1 MYLNLFVIH
10 SNIHSVKPS
19 ADKGERVKVEKEM
32 KRNEKRKMSAWYE
45 LCSCCE
51 EKKVCESCNK
61 CGGGVCE
68 AGSCSVKFPHYG
80 NTRYIICMECNNVI
94 SGKLCILIDY
104 SKLSLLKV
112 KIGKMRSVGLSRC
125 PVRKEN

>member
-1 MYLNLFVIH
+1 
-10 SNIHSVKPS
+10 
-19 ADKGERVKVEKEM
+19 
-32 KRNEKRKMSAWYE
+32 MSAWNRE

-51 EKKVCESCNK
+51 ENECGESCNK
-61 CGGGVCE
+61 CGSGVCE

-80 NTRYIICMECNNVI
+80 KTMYIICMGCNNGI
-94 SGKLCILIDY
+94 SSKLRILIDY

-125 PVRKEN
+125 PVRQEN